1 MNDIFNSALIWV
13 CIGFVFFVL
22 EFAIPGFILFFFGIG
37 AWLVAGI
44 CFFFDIS
51 INTQII
57 LFIASSLLSVL
68 LFRNWL
74 RQRIGG
80 SGVNFQQLED
90 EYIGKVAKAETAIGP
105 EKNGK
110 VEFRGASW
118 EARSND
124 IIIAGENV
132 VITET
137 QSILLIVKSIKSL

>member
-124 IIIAGENV
+124 IIIPGENV